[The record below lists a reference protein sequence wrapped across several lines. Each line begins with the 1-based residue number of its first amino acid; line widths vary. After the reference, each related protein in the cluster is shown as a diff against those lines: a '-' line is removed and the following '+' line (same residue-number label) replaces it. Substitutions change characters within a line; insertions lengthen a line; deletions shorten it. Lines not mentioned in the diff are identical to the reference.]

1 MDSIGIDIVG
11 KSKSMVYSSVSLM
24 FRAITLLTFSISSV
38 IMKARTCMKGV
49 SRFG

>member
-1 MDSIGIDIVG
+1 MDSIGIDIVE

-24 FRAITLLTFSISSV
+24 FRAITLLTSSISSAN
-38 IMKARTCMKGV
+38 MKACTCMKEV